1 MSTESPIVF
10 RWAPSSFFGWGI
22 YGLNLMLYWPGPAL
36 TAQRLDH
43 IVVAREDQRRRVHDM
58 LRASEQFHEKLKP
71 YAGRAIVWE
80 LPVLVSYGNDLE
92 RYFGIHQ
99 IDLMG
104 TPSIGVVFLEDAAIA
119 PHNVKGANQ
128 LALMVAGSS
137 WNADVLRAAGVRNVT
152 VVLQGV
158 DGDLFRPRPS
168 TGRFAGRFVVFSGG
182 QSSFRKA
189 QDLVLLAFRAFAER
203 HRDALLITAWHSPWP
218 ERAQS
223 YSGISALP
231 PPMRADGK
239 LDAAG
244 WAIKAGIP
252 AGQFLDLGSI
262 PNCEMPL
269 VLAEA
274 NAALFP
280 NRAEGGTN
288 LLAMECLASGIPTIL
303 SANTGHL
310 DMIRRTGTFAAERQ
324 RPVTVMPPNIR
335 STAGWGESDIDELV
349 EFLEWVYTHRDAA
362 LSRAA
367 AAAEAMRALTW
378 ERQIRELYGVV
389 SPLL

>member
-1 MSTESPIVF
+1 MSADRPIAF

-22 YGLNLMLYWPGPAL
+22 YGLNLMLHWPQPAL
-36 TAQRLDH
+36 TAQAIDR
-43 IVVAREDQRRRVHDM
+43 IVVAREDQRRRVHEL
-58 LRASEQFHEKLKP
+58 LRASEQFHEMLKP
-71 YAGRAIVWE
+71 YAGRSVVLE
-80 LPVLVSYGNDLE
+80 MPVLVSYGNDLE
-92 RYFGIHQ
+92 RYFAVHQ

-119 PHNVKGANQ
+119 PHNVDGANR

-137 WNADVLRAAGVRNVT
+137 WNADVLRAAGLRNVT

-189 QDLVLLAFRAFAER
+189 QDLVLLAFRAFAQR
-203 HRDALLITAWHSPWP
+203 HRDALLISAWHSPWP

-223 YSGISALP
+223 FSGVSALP
-231 PPMRADGK
+231 PPRRADGK
-239 LDAAG
+239 PDPAG
-244 WAIKAGIP
+244 WASLAGIP
-252 AGQFLDLGSI
+252 AEQFLDLGSV
-262 PNCEMPL
+262 PNCELPL

-310 DMIRRTGTFAAERQ
+310 DLIRRTGAFAAERQ
-324 RPVTVMPPNIR
+324 RPVTALPPNIR
-335 STAGWGESDIDELV
+335 STAGWGESEIDELV
-349 EFLEWVYTHRDAA
+349 ELLEWIYTHRAA
-362 LSRAA
+362 ASSRAA
-367 AAAEAMRALTW
+367 EAAETMRALTW

-389 SPLL
+389 GPLL